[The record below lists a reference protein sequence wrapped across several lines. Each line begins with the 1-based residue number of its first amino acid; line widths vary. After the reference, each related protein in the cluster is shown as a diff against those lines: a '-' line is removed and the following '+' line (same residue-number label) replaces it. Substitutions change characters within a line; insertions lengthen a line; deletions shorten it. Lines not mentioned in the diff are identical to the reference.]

1 MELFLT
7 NVPAHLSDD
16 RLRTE
21 LEPHTRVL
29 GIVDW
34 LCDKPNTKPH
44 AWICFVSEAEGKRFL
59 QKHESVSVP
68 TQPRTLQNDR
78 RSSQSKAKGVARL
91 HILKTP
97 IYVQKSKRAVDKYTL
112 QALEYQKDRRK
123 ELAEELSKKVSKDS
137 NNSGSNSNSNSNSN
151 NNSTISTPIR
161 GISCGKNIFADESDT
176 LMFVQQS
183 SSNVKGV
190 AKFGRRALI
199 LTLGQE
205 FRVDIAYDTIQDLIA
220 GASDNSLTF
229 VLSETP
235 RLYEMQATTPTQP
248 GYAPHFTKWER
259 QTHISI
265 WPAHDKYVSHCLV
278 YQITLASH
286 YVETLESLKSRN
298 VIAVTKQNLPVLRN
312 PKPFDQDY
320 TTSMSR
326 FEGSIGSAG
335 SGRIRLLPFAI
346 LFQLQ
351 ALVWNNYLHPAIATK
366 LLHLMTSVARDCK
379 RSGTPLPFTT
389 DAMKQ
394 LYQKIP
400 YPCPGTEP
408 QDLFEGELA
417 SIVVEA
423 ERALRNE
430 DPNRTLH
437 YGAQLPRH
445 QAWILKAMV
454 TPTRI
459 TLHGPDAESRN
470 RVLRMFPNHS
480 DYFMRVIF
488 GDEDG
493 QDLALTSNVKNT
505 IIFERYRK
513 ILKDGIQVAGR
524 KFEFLGFSHS
534 SLRSHSAWFVAA
546 FVDDSMNLQNNDTII
561 KSLGDFSDIRIAAKC
576 AARIGQAF
584 SETPYAVPILKCGI
598 NIEYIDD
605 VKTADGKRVFS
616 DGVGTISWDAM
627 EEVWDHLPKA
637 SSEATCVQVRLGG
650 IKGML
655 SLDSRLNGK
664 VICVRKESMMKFPSK
679 DQTEMGICD
688 TASKPMRTFL
698 NRQNIKI
705 LEDMGTNSEWFIDQQ
720 NKALNVLR
728 NVTTT
733 AANTSTFLK
742 NQMVGTTA
750 GLPRLIRYLSTI
762 GIDYRRERFMKM
774 VVDHTILRE
783 LRLLKHK
790 ARIPVDMGVTL
801 FGIMDETGFLEEGQI
816 YVTFDE
822 SHDNMQGRVKRSL
835 QDGTVLVTRSP
846 ALHPGDIQLAQ
857 MRTPPQGHPLRN
869 LKNCI
874 VFSQKGSRDLPSQL
888 SGGDLD
894 GDLYNVFWDRYMIP
908 KQYFG
913 PADYPRVKPPELDR
927 AVTRD
932 DIADFFVKFMEADI
946 LGIIANRHQMLA
958 DYRDEG
964 TLSAD
969 CVNLAEMHS
978 TAVDYS
984 KTGIAVRYQDMPK
997 PPRMRPDFLA
1007 PAPPTRLFDRGEI
1020 DHIGDPNEDEDEDDG
1035 MGMAKHK
1042 YYKSLKILG
1051 ELYRGVDEKKIWA
1064 NDVQRPV
1071 DMSGPPLW
1079 DQLSTHVW
1087 NALWE
1092 EGYSTLDIDYRRQ
1105 IDHAW
1110 KIRDLYESS
1119 ISNNMWQFSSNP
1131 RVPITEV
1138 EAFCG
1143 SILNPK
1149 GSQTRRERDSSIK
1162 LKDEMDNV
1170 MSHMVKLISDRS
1182 GVATNADDAVSVM
1195 SDDDE
1200 IGERKAMNA
1209 IELSWACMIVGND
1222 KTHDKNH
1229 RQDEPKL
1236 ESFRVVA
1243 ACCLVKELN
1252 DLLTRKNWGR
1262 MLKTSGGFAG
1272 VSSGHRNRQHGPLPI
1287 R

>member
-7 NVPAHLSDD
+7 NVPGHLSDD
-16 RLRTE
+16 RLRVE
-21 LEPHTRVL
+21 LEPYTKAL
-29 GIVDW
+29 GIKDW
-34 LCDKPNTKPH
+34 LCDKPNKKTH
-44 AWICFVSEAEGKRFL
+44 AWIVLLSEADGKRFL
-59 QKHESVSVP
+59 KRHESVLNAP
-68 TQPRTLQNDR
+68 TQPKISQNNK
-78 RSSQSKAKGVARL
+78 SLSQSKTRAEARL
-91 HILKTP
+91 YILKTP
-97 IYVQKSKRAVDKYTL
+97 IYVKKSNRKVDKFTL
-112 QALEYQKDRRK
+112 QHLEYMKEHREKKAENENRSQKN
-123 ELAEELSKKVSKDS
+123 SSDS
-137 NNSGSNSNSNSNSN
+137 

-161 GISCGKNIFADESDT
+161 GISCGKNIFAGESDA

-183 SSNVKGV
+183 SFLVKGV
-190 AKFGRRALI
+190 AKFGRRALM
-199 LTLGQE
+199 LTLDQE
-205 FRVDIAYDTIQDLIA
+205 FRIDISYEIIQDLVA
-220 GASDNSLTF
+220 GASNNSLTL
-229 VLSETP
+229 VLIETP
-235 RLYEMQATTPTQP
+235 RFYKKQAAPAQS
-248 GYAPHFTKWER
+248 GHAPHFTKWER

-265 WPAHDKYVSHCLV
+265 WPAHDKYVAHCLV

-286 YVETLESLKSRN
+286 YMETLETLRSRN
-298 VIAVTKQNLPVLRN
+298 VIAITRQNLPVLKTPR
-312 PKPFDQDY
+312 PFEEDY

-326 FEGSIGSAG
+326 FEEHIGSAG
-335 SGRIRLLPFAI
+335 ISGRTNLLPFVI

-394 LYQKIP
+394 LFQKIP
-400 YPCPGTEP
+400 YPCPGVEP
-408 QDLFEGELA
+408 RDLFEGQLA
-417 SIVVEA
+417 STVLEVE
-423 ERALRNE
+423 RSLRNE
-430 DPNRTLH
+430 NQARTLH

-459 TLHGPDAESRN
+459 TLHGPDAENMN

-505 IIFERYRK
+505 MVFERYRK
-513 ILKDGIQVAGR
+513 VLKDGIQVAGR

-546 FVDDSMNLQNNDTII
+546 FLDDSMKLQSNDTII

-605 VKTADGKRVFS
+605 VKSADGKRVFS

-627 EEVWDHLPKA
+627 EEVWDQLPKA
-637 SSEATCVQVRLGG
+637 SEATCFQVRLGG

-664 VICVRKESMMKFPSK
+664 VICVRKESMMKFPSN

-688 TASKPMRTFL
+688 TASKPMRAFL
-698 NRQNIKI
+698 NRQTIKI

-720 NKALNVLR
+720 NKALNLLR

-733 AANTSTFLK
+733 AANTSIFLK
-742 NQMVGTTA
+742 SQLVGTTA

-762 GIDYRRERFMKM
+762 GIDYRRERFMKS

-801 FGIMDETGFLEEGQI
+801 FGVMDETGFLEEGQI

-822 SHDNMQGRVKRSL
+822 SHDTIQGRVKRSL
-835 QDGTVLVTRSP
+835 KDGTVLVTRSP

-857 MRTPPQGHPLRN
+857 MTTPPQGHPLLN
-869 LKNCI
+869 LKNCV

-894 GDLYNVFWDRYMIP
+894 GDLYNIFWDPFVIP
-908 KQYFG
+908 KQYFS
-913 PADYPRVKPPELDR
+913 PANYPRVSPPELDR

-932 DIADFFVKFMEADI
+932 DIADFFVNFMEADI

-958 DYRDEG
+958 DHSDEG
-964 TLSAD
+964 TLSGH
-969 CVNLAEMHS
+969 CVELAEMHS

-984 KTGIAVRYQDMPK
+984 KTGIPVKIQDMPK

-1007 PAPPTRLFDRGEI
+1007 PAPPTRLYDRGEI
-1020 DHIGDPNEDEDEDDG
+1020 DHIDDPNEDEDDEDG
-1035 MGMAKHK
+1035 MGMAKYK
-1042 YYKSLKILG
+1042 YYTSVKILG
-1051 ELYRGVDEKKIWA
+1051 ELFRGVDEKKIWA
-1064 NDVQRPV
+1064 KDVQRPV
-1071 DMSGPPLW
+1071 DMSGASLW
-1079 DQLSTHVW
+1079 DQLDMHVRA
-1087 NALWE
+1087 ALRE
-1092 EGYSTLDIDYRRQ
+1092 EGYSTLDIDYKRR
-1105 IDHAW
+1105 IDYAW
-1110 KIRDLYESS
+1110 TIRDVYESAV
-1119 ISNNMWQFSSNP
+1119 SNNMWQFSSNP
-1131 RVPITEV
+1131 RVPVTEV

-1149 GSQTRRERDSSIK
+1149 GSQTRRQRDSSIK
-1162 LKDEMDNV
+1162 LKDEMDGV
-1170 MSHMVKLISDRS
+1170 MSHVVKLIGDRS
-1182 GVATNADDAVSVM
+1182 GGVTNFDDVLSTM
-1195 SDDDE
+1195 NDDDE

-1209 IELSWACMIVGND
+1209 IELSWACMVVGND
-1222 KTHDKNH
+1222 KSWDKSY
-1229 RQDEPKL
+1229 RRDEPKL

-1262 MLKTSGGFAG
+1262 VLRRSGGFVG
-1272 VSSGHRNRQHGPLPI
+1272 VSQGYPNRQHGSLPM

>member
-7 NVPAHLSDD
+7 NVPSHLTDD
-16 RLRTE
+16 RLRAE
-21 LEPHTRVL
+21 LESYTKAL
-29 GIVDW
+29 GIIDW
-34 LCDKPNTKPH
+34 FCDKPKRKTH
-44 AWICFVSEAEGKRFL
+44 AWIVLLSESDGKKFL
-59 QKHESVSVP
+59 KKHESAPSVL
-68 TQPRTLQNDR
+68 TQPKIFQNDK
-78 RSSQSKAKGVARL
+78 SPSQSGTKAVARL
-91 HILKTP
+91 YILKTP
-97 IYVQKSKRAVDKYTL
+97 IFVKKSNRKVDKYLL
-112 QALEYQKDRRK
+112 QHLEYMKDQRKQVAENRSQKAPKD
-123 ELAEELSKKVSKDS
+123 ANDSKD
-137 NNSGSNSNSNSNSN
+137 
-151 NNSTISTPIR
+151 STISTPIR
-161 GISCGKNIFADESDT
+161 GISCGKNIFANESDT
-176 LMFVQQS
+176 LMFAQQS
-183 SSNVKGV
+183 SIAVKGV

-205 FRVDIAYDTIQDLIA
+205 FRIDIAYETIQDLIA
-220 GASDNSLTF
+220 GASDNSLTL
-229 VLSETP
+229 VLIETP
-235 RLYEMQATTPTQP
+235 RFYKMGESTPVQSVH
-248 GYAPHFTKWER
+248 AQHSTKWER

-265 WPAHDKYVSHCLV
+265 WPAHDKYVAHCLV

-286 YVETLESLKSRN
+286 YMETLEILRSRN
-298 VIAVTKQNLPVLRN
+298 VIAVTRQNLPVLRT
-312 PKPFDQDY
+312 PKPFEEDY

-326 FEGSIGSAG
+326 FEGSIRSAG
-335 SGRIRLLPFAI
+335 ASGRTTLLPFVI

-366 LLHLMTSVARDCK
+366 LLLLMTSVARDCK
-379 RSGTPLPFTT
+379 RSGIPLPFTT

-394 LYQKIP
+394 LFQKIP
-400 YPCPGTEP
+400 YPCPGVEP
-408 QDLFEGELA
+408 RDLFEGELA
-417 SIVVEA
+417 STVVET

-430 DPNRTLH
+430 DQTRVLH

-459 TLHGPDAESRN
+459 TLHGPDAESMN

-493 QDLALTSNVKNT
+493 QDLALTPNVKNT
-505 IIFERYRK
+505 MIFERYRK
-513 ILKDGIQVAGR
+513 VLKDGILVAGR
-524 KFEFLGFSHS
+524 RFEFLGFSHS

-546 FVDDSMNLQNNDTII
+546 FVDDSLNLQNNDTII
-561 KSLGDFSDIRIAAKC
+561 KSLGDFSDIRIPAKC

-598 NIEYIDD
+598 NIDYIDD

-637 SSEATCVQVRLGG
+637 SSEATCFQVRLGG

-688 TASKPMRTFL
+688 TASKPMRTVL
-698 NRQNIKI
+698 NRQTIKI

-720 NKALNVLR
+720 NKALNLLR

-733 AANTSTFLK
+733 AANTSAFLK
-742 NQMVGTTA
+742 YQLVGTTA

-762 GIDYRRERFMKM
+762 GIDYRRERFMKS

-801 FGIMDETGFLEEGQI
+801 FGVMDETGFLEEGQI

-822 SHDNMQGRVKRSL
+822 NHDNIQGRVKRSL
-835 QDGTVLVTRSP
+835 KDGTVLVTRSP
-846 ALHPGDIQLAQ
+846 ALHPGDIQLAE

-874 VFSQKGSRDLPSQL
+874 IFSQKGSRDLPSQL

-894 GDLYNVFWDRYMIP
+894 GDLYSVFWDPFVIP
-908 KQYFG
+908 KQYFS

-927 AVTRD
+927 VVTRD
-932 DIADFFVKFMEADI
+932 DIADFFVNFMEADI
-946 LGIIANRHQMLA
+946 LGLIANRHQMMA
-958 DYRDEG
+958 DYCDEG

-969 CVNLAEMHS
+969 CVKLAEMHS

-984 KTGIAVRYQDMPK
+984 KTGISVKYQDMPK

-1007 PAPPTRLFDRGEI
+1007 PAPPTRLYDRGEI
-1020 DHIGDPNEDEDEDDG
+1020 DNIGDPNEDEDDEDG
-1035 MGMAKHK
+1035 MGMAKYK
-1042 YYKSLKILG
+1042 YYMSLKILG

-1064 NDVQRPV
+1064 KDVQRPV
-1071 DMSGPPLW
+1071 DMSGPSLW
-1079 DQLSTHVW
+1079 DQLNTHVRT
-1087 NALWE
+1087 ALRE
-1092 EGYSTLDIDYRRQ
+1092 EGYSTLDINYMRQ

-1110 KIRDLYESS
+1110 KIRDLYESAV
-1119 ISNNMWQFSSNP
+1119 SNNMWQFSSNP

-1149 GSQTRRERDSSIK
+1149 GSQTRRQRDSSIK
-1162 LKDEMDNV
+1162 LKDEMDSV
-1170 MSHMVKLISDRS
+1170 MSHIVKLIGDRS
-1182 GVATNADDAVSVM
+1182 GSTTNADDSLSTM

-1200 IGERKAMNA
+1200 IGERKSMNA
-1209 IELSWACMIVGND
+1209 IELSWACMTVGND
-1222 KTHDKNH
+1222 KSVEKSN
-1229 RQDEPKL
+1229 RLDEPKL

-1252 DLLTRKNWGR
+1252 DLLTRKSWGR
-1262 MLKTSGGFAG
+1262 MLKKSGGYVG
-1272 VSSGHRNRQHGPLPI
+1272 VSSGYHNRRHGPLPI